1 VRTKVVVH
9 VRLNLR
15 NTNNNDARQNEC
27 HVKHELRQRSISTT
41 EAPPVASQGRQFTE
55 RAENEIN
62 FNWIRAALQY
72 ATVLLKDVA
81 VLLAILYFLGVVAI
95 CVAILFYTF
104 CR

>member
-1 VRTKVVVH
+1 MMRDKMNAM
-9 VRLNLR
+9 LNTSYASEVLAP
-15 NTNNNDARQNEC
+15 N
-27 HVKHELRQRSISTT
+27 

-81 VLLAILYFLGVVAI
+81 VLLTILYFLSVVAI

>member
-1 VRTKVVVH
+1 MIQDKMDAM
-9 VRLNLR
+9 LNTSYAGEVLAP
-15 NTNNNDARQNEC
+15 N
-27 HVKHELRQRSISTT
+27 

-62 FNWIRAALQY
+62 FTWIRTALQY
-72 ATVLLKDVA
+72 AAILLKDVA
-81 VLLAILYFLGVVAI
+81 VLLTILYFLSVVAI

>member
-1 VRTKVVVH
+1 MMRDKMDAM
-9 VRLNLR
+9 LNTSYASEVLSP
-15 NTNNNDARQNEC
+15 
-27 HVKHELRQRSISTT
+27 H

-62 FNWIRAALQY
+62 FSWIRKALQY

-81 VLLAILYFLGVVAI
+81 VLLTILYFLGVVAI